1 MEFLVEYKEQ
11 ILLVASFFVLPILVF
26 FIALAVVFLLGRM
39 LELVKSNRGK
49 NTVAFLAMLVAYV
62 FYFKLVD
69 GDGPLVNRIWRGT
82 VYVSCTII
90 LYVLFGF
97 KLYDRFDDFM
107 DRHFGKDR
115 PERTARKKR
124 VARK

>member
-1 MEFLVEYKEQ
+1 
-11 ILLVASFFVLPILVF
+11 
-26 FIALAVVFLLGRM
+26 
-39 LELVKSNRGK
+39 
-49 NTVAFLAMLVAYV
+49 
-62 FYFKLVD
+62 LVD

-97 KLYDRFDDFM
+97 KLYDRFNDFM